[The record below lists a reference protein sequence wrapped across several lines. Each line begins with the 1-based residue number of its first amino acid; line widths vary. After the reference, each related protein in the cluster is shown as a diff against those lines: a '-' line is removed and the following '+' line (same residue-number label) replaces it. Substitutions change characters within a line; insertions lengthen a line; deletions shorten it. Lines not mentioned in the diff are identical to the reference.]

1 MKLLKTYKNL
11 SIAKKMMVV
20 LLPAIIIAFLVLIV
34 LFYNGA
40 VNTLEDTSVRDLAKI
55 TADFHEKALGFI
67 DRTQDIMKTLKSQN
81 ATAEALQQG
90 KPENAQRR
98 VEAYKQ
104 EADFLDSI
112 GMVDAQG

>member
-40 VNTLEDTSVRDLAKI
+40 VNTLEDTSVRDLAKSPP
-55 TADFHEKALGFI
+55 TS
-67 DRTQDIMKTLKSQN
+67 T
-81 ATAEALQQG
+81 
-90 KPENAQRR
+90 RR
-98 VEAYKQ
+98 P
-104 EADFLDSI
+104 
-112 GMVDAQG
+112 